1 MQQQQ
6 LYKIDVTPMSQS
18 QIKSY
23 VEKMNSINKPL
34 PADAVGLNIHFPVTQ
49 GPLYEYAMLCNRTAN
64 EYITISEQEPTI
76 TFGPKQIPHIT
87 VAMMAIR
94 KEKVSELVTLIRGIP
109 IEPPIEITSWSA
121 PEFKGNYIMIWDI
134 QDNGS
139 INAFLENLFPL
150 LREFIHPHA
159 FSFYPPWLK
168 FNSLASIKTKI
179 QSIRRMGSPNILNF
193 EPHLTVAHSKTP
205 VPPVSSLFPEPPKSR
220 VQLLDRIDIRRSRL
234 SNGSVIRNSLPTH
247 TLVHGQAKPR
257 ELTLEQ
263 QISLHLQ
270 PWSQQYEKK

>member
-6 LYKIDVTPMSQS
+6 LYKIDVSPMSQS

-23 VEKMNSINKPL
+23 LDKMDSIKKPL
-34 PADAVGLNIHFPVTQ
+34 PADAVNLNIHFPVTQ

-64 EYITISEQEPTI
+64 EYIAISGEKPTI
-76 TFGPKQIPHIT
+76 IFGPKQIPHIT

-121 PEFKGNYIMIWDI
+121 PSFKGNYIMIWDI

-139 INAFLENLFPL
+139 INAFLEKLFPH
-150 LREFIHPHA
+150 LRDFIHPHA
-159 FSFYPPWLK
+159 FSWYPPWLK
-168 FNSLASIKTKI
+168 FNPLASIKTKI

-205 VPPVSSLFPEPPKSR
+205 VPPVSYLFPEPTSSR
-220 VQLLDRIDIRRSRL
+220 VQFLNTIDIRRSRL
-234 SNGSVIRNSLPTH
+234 SNGSVIRNSLPTRV
-247 TLVHGQAKPR
+247 LVPGQAQPR

-270 PWSQQYEKK
+270 PWSQQYQVK

>member
-1 MQQQQ
+1 MQQQ
-6 LYKIDVTPMSQS
+6 LYKIDVSPMSQS

-34 PADAVGLNIHFPVTQ
+34 PTDAVGLNIHFPVTK

-139 INAFLENLFPL
+139 INAFLEKLFPH
-150 LREFIHPHA
+150 LRDFIHPHA

-193 EPHLTVAHSKTP
+193 EPHLTVAHSKIP
-205 VPPVSSLFPEPPKSR
+205 VPPVSYLFPAPTPA

-234 SNGSVIRNSLPTH
+234 SNGSVIRNSLPTRV
-247 TLVHGQAKPR
+247 LVPGQAQPR

-270 PWSQQYEKK
+270 PWSQQFQVK

>member
-1 MQQQQ
+1 MQQQ
-6 LYKIDVTPMSQS
+6 LYKIDVSPMSQS

-23 VEKMNSINKPL
+23 LDKMDSIKKPL
-34 PADAVGLNIHFPVTQ
+34 PTDAVNLNIHFPVTK

-64 EYITISEQEPTI
+64 EYIAISGENPTI
-76 TFGPKQIPHIT
+76 IFGPKQIPHIT

-109 IEPPIEITSWSA
+109 IKPPIEITSWSA
-121 PEFKGNYIMIWDI
+121 PSFKGNYIMIWDI

-139 INAFLENLFPL
+139 INAFLEKLFPH
-150 LREFIHPHA
+150 LRDFIHPHA
-159 FSFYPPWLK
+159 FSWYPPWLK
-168 FNSLASIKTKI
+168 FNPLASIKTKI

-205 VPPVSSLFPEPPKSR
+205 VPPVSHLFPEPSKSR
-220 VQLLDRIDIRRSRL
+220 VQFLDSIDIRRSRL
-234 SNGSVIRNSLPTH
+234 SNGSVIRNSLPTRV
-247 TLVHGQAKPR
+247 LVPGQAQPR

-270 PWSQQYEKK
+270 PWSQQYQVK